1 DPQGLRK
8 IHRYRQSM
16 KTLTETPR
24 VFVADDNEL
33 ILKMLD
39 RLLSLEFEIVGQ
51 AADGPSAV
59 DAVLDS
65 DPDVV
70 VLDYMMPGGD
80 GIETAR
86 SIRAHR
92 PDQAIVLYT
101 AFLDGDVEDRA
112 RNAGISQCVEK
123 VEGPLAL
130 ERAIRRVSG
139 GLF

>member
-1 DPQGLRK
+1 
-8 IHRYRQSM
+8 M

-39 RLLSLEFEIVGQ
+39 RLLSLDFEIVGQ
-51 AADGPSAV
+51 AADGPSAL
-59 DAVLDS
+59 DAVLDTN
-65 DPDVV
+65 PDVV
-70 VLDYMMPGGD
+70 VLDYMMPGSD

-86 SIRAHR
+86 SIRAQR

-101 AFLDGDVEDRA
+101 AFLDGDVESRA

-123 VEGPLAL
+123 VDGPLAL

-139 GLF
+139 GELF

>member
-1 DPQGLRK
+1 
-8 IHRYRQSM
+8 M
-16 KTLTETPR
+16 KTLADTPR

-59 DAVLDS
+59 DAVFAA

-70 VLDYMMPGGD
+70 VLDYMMPGTD
-80 GIETAR
+80 GIEAAR
-86 SIRAHR
+86 SIRARR
-92 PDQAIVLYT
+92 PEQAIVLYT
-101 AFLDGDVEDRA
+101 AFLDGDVESRA

-123 VEGPLAL
+123 VDGPLAL

-139 GLF
+139 GDLF